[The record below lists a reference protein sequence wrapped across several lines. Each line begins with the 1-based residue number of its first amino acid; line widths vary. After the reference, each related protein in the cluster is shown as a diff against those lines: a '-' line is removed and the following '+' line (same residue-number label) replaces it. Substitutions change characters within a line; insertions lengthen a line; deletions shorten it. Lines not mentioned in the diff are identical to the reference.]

1 MGSIER
7 RLESL
12 EGRQGPAPESPEPSE
27 ARSEARER
35 MRAVLDELAA
45 ARREVREP
53 SAEAAAVMEAV
64 ERRRRRGA

>member
-1 MGSIER
+1 MGSIRR
-7 RLESL
+7 RLEVL
-12 EGRQGPAPESPEPSE
+12 EGRGVPGPAEPSE

-35 MRAVLDELAA
+35 IRACLDEIAA
-45 ARREVREP
+45 ARREGREP